1 MNSPRTRSRWLN
13 TTLSFCNPER
23 KPMTSL
29 QLKLNQ
35 LSLTTMSKQLDQMIA
50 DAATKNLGF
59 AQALETLTDLE
70 LDSRNGR
77 AIERRFRMSR
87 LHSQH
92 SIDSFHFKHHKS
104 RIESK

>member
-1 MNSPRTRSRWLN
+1 MTSPPIRSRWLD
-13 TTLSFCNPER
+13 TMPSFCNPER
-23 KPMTSL
+23 NLVTSL
-29 QLKLNQ
+29 YVKLNQ

-77 AIERRFRMSR
+77 AIERRFRMPSTP
-87 LHSQH
+87 STA
-92 SIDSFHFKHHKS
+92 STSSTTKAAW
-104 RIESK
+104 